1 MFRTTIDIKPYSF
14 RLDYQSNILTLGSC
28 FSENMGLKMKNVF
41 FKTEINPFGVLYNP
55 VSILNSI
62 NLLLENKR
70 FTTSDIFEYKSLWH
84 SFAHSSLFSD
94 ISSEACLSKIN
105 ERIESAS
112 EFMKNTDVL
121 LITFGTA
128 WVFTDKESG
137 RVVSNCHKLPSGKF
151 NRRRLTV
158 DEITM
163 GYSDLLT
170 KLKALY
176 PNLNVVFSV
185 SPIRHWKDGAHEN
198 TISKSTLLLAVDA
211 LQNQFDNV
219 HYFPAYELLIDEL
232 RDYRFYASD
241 MLHPSD
247 VAVEY
252 IWTKFSASVFS
263 DETLQLKKKLEQ
275 LAADSAHRP
284 LHPSSP
290 EYVLFKENAEKR
302 KNEILQK
309 YPFLADRIK

>member
-1 MFRTTIDIKPYSF
+1 MFRTSIDIKPYSF

-55 VSILNSI
+55 ISILNSI
-62 NLLLENKR
+62 QLLLQNKK
-70 FTTSDIFEYKSLWH
+70 FTASDIFEYKSLWH
-84 SFAHSSLFSD
+84 SFAHSSSFSD
-94 ISSEACLSKIN
+94 VSSELCLSKMN
-105 ERIESAS
+105 ERISFAS
-112 EFMKNTDVL
+112 EFIKSTDVL

-137 RVVSNCHKLPSGKF
+137 RVVSNCHKLPAAKF

-158 DEITM
+158 DEITEA
-163 GYSDLLT
+163 YSDLLT

-211 LQNQFDNV
+211 LQNQFGNV
-219 HYFPAYELLIDEL
+219 HYFPAYELLMDEL

-252 IWTKFSASVFS
+252 IWSKFSESVFS
-263 DETLQLKKKLEQ
+263 EETLQLMKKLEQ
-275 LAADSAHRP
+275 LAADRAHRP
-284 LHPSSP
+284 LHPLSP
-290 EYVLFKENAEKR
+290 EYALFKENTGKR
-302 KNEILQK
+302 KNEIIQK
-309 YPFLADRIK
+309 YPFMADRIK

>member
-1 MFRTTIDIKPYSF
+1 MFRTSIDIKPYSF

-55 VSILNSI
+55 ISILNSI
-62 NLLLENKR
+62 QLLLQNKK
-70 FTTSDIFEYKSLWH
+70 FTASDIFEYKSLWH
-84 SFAHSSLFSD
+84 SFAHSSSFSD
-94 ISSEACLSKIN
+94 ESSELCLSKMN

-112 EFMKNTDVL
+112 EFIKNTDVL

-137 RVVSNCHKLPSGKF
+137 RVVSNCHKLPAAKF

-158 DEITM
+158 DEITEA
-163 GYSDLLT
+163 YSDLLT

-211 LQNQFDNV
+211 LQNQFGNV
-219 HYFPAYELLIDEL
+219 HYFPAYELLMDEL

-252 IWTKFSASVFS
+252 IWSKFSESVFS
-263 DETLQLKKKLEQ
+263 EETLQLMKKLEQ
-275 LAADSAHRP
+275 LAADRAHRP
-284 LHPSSP
+284 LHPLSP
-290 EYVLFKENAEKR
+290 EYALFKENTGKR
-302 KNEILQK
+302 KNEIIQK

>member
-55 VSILNSI
+55 ISILNSI
-62 NLLLENKR
+62 QLLLQNKK
-70 FTTSDIFEYKSLWH
+70 FTASDIFEYKSLWH
-84 SFAHSSLFSD
+84 SFAHSSSFSD
-94 ISSEACLSKIN
+94 VSSELCLSKMN
-105 ERIESAS
+105 ERISFAS
-112 EFMKNTDVL
+112 EFIKSTDVL

-137 RVVSNCHKLPSGKF
+137 RVVSNCHKLPAAKF

-158 DEITM
+158 DEITEA
-163 GYSDLLT
+163 YSDLLT

-211 LQNQFDNV
+211 LQNQFGNV
-219 HYFPAYELLIDEL
+219 HYFPAYELLMDEL

-252 IWTKFSASVFS
+252 IWSKFSESVFS
-263 DETLQLKKKLEQ
+263 EETLQLMKKLEQ
-275 LAADSAHRP
+275 LAADRAHRP
-284 LHPSSP
+284 LHPLSP
-290 EYVLFKENAEKR
+290 EYALFKENTGKR
-302 KNEILQK
+302 KNEIIQK

>member
-1 MFRTTIDIKPYSF
+1 MFRTSIDIKPYSF

-55 VSILNSI
+55 ISILNSI
-62 NLLLENKR
+62 QLLLQNKK
-70 FTTSDIFEYKSLWH
+70 FTASDIFEYKSLWH
-84 SFAHSSLFSD
+84 SFAHSSSFSD
-94 ISSEACLSKIN
+94 VSSELCLSKMN

-112 EFMKNTDVL
+112 EFIKNTDVL

-137 RVVSNCHKLPSGKF
+137 RVVSNCHKLPAAKF

-158 DEITM
+158 DEITEA
-163 GYSDLLT
+163 YSDLLT

-219 HYFPAYELLIDEL
+219 HYFPAYELLMDEL

-252 IWTKFSASVFS
+252 IWSKFSESVFS
-263 DETLQLKKKLEQ
+263 EETLQLMKKLEQ
-275 LAADSAHRP
+275 LAADRAHRP
-284 LHPSSP
+284 LHPLSP
-290 EYVLFKENAEKR
+290 EYALFKENTGKR
-302 KNEILQK
+302 KNEIIQK

>member
-1 MFRTTIDIKPYSF
+1 MFRTSIDIKPYSF

-70 FTTSDIFEYKSLWH
+70 FTASDIFEYKSLWH
-84 SFAHSSLFSD
+84 SFAHSSSFSD
-94 ISSEACLSKIN
+94 VSSELCLSKMN
-105 ERIESAS
+105 ERISFAS
-112 EFMKNTDVL
+112 EFIKSTDVL

-137 RVVSNCHKLPSGKF
+137 RVVSNCHKLPAAKF

-158 DEITM
+158 DEITEA
-163 GYSDLLT
+163 YSDLLT

-211 LQNQFDNV
+211 LQNQFGNV
-219 HYFPAYELLIDEL
+219 HYFPAYELLMDEL

-252 IWTKFSASVFS
+252 IWSKFSESVFS
-263 DETLQLKKKLEQ
+263 EEMLQLMKKLEQ
-275 LAADSAHRP
+275 LAADRTHRP
-284 LHPSSP
+284 LHPFSP
-290 EYVLFKENAEKR
+290 EYALFKENTGKR
-302 KNEILQK
+302 KNEIIQK

>member
-1 MFRTTIDIKPYSF
+1 MFRTSIDIKPYSF

-55 VSILNSI
+55 ISILNSI
-62 NLLLENKR
+62 QLLLQNKK
-70 FTTSDIFEYKSLWH
+70 FTASDIFEYKSLWH
-84 SFAHSSLFSD
+84 SFAHSSSFSD
-94 ISSEACLSKIN
+94 VSSELCLSKMN
-105 ERIESAS
+105 ERISFAS
-112 EFMKNTDVL
+112 EFIKSTDVL

-211 LQNQFDNV
+211 LQNQFGNV
-219 HYFPAYELLIDEL
+219 HYFPAYELLMDEL

-252 IWTKFSASVFS
+252 IWSKFSESVFS
-263 DETLQLKKKLEQ
+263 EETLQLMKKLEQ
-275 LAADSAHRP
+275 LAADRAHRP
-284 LHPSSP
+284 LHPLSP
-290 EYVLFKENAEKR
+290 EYALFKENTGKR
-302 KNEILQK
+302 KNEIIQK

>member
-1 MFRTTIDIKPYSF
+1 MFRTSIDIKPYSF

-55 VSILNSI
+55 ISILNSI
-62 NLLLENKR
+62 QLLLQNKK
-70 FTTSDIFEYKSLWH
+70 FTASDIFEYKSLWH
-84 SFAHSSLFSD
+84 SFAHSSSFSD
-94 ISSEACLSKIN
+94 VSSELCLSKMN
-105 ERIESAS
+105 ERISFAS
-112 EFMKNTDVL
+112 EFIKSTDVL

-137 RVVSNCHKLPSGKF
+137 RVVSNCHKLPAAKF

-158 DEITM
+158 DEITEA
-163 GYSDLLT
+163 YSDLLT

-219 HYFPAYELLIDEL
+219 HYFPAYELLMDEL

-252 IWTKFSASVFS
+252 IWSKFSESVFS
-263 DETLQLKKKLEQ
+263 EETLQLMKKLEQ
-275 LAADSAHRP
+275 LAADRAHRP
-284 LHPSSP
+284 LHPLSP
-290 EYVLFKENAEKR
+290 EYALFKENTGKR
-302 KNEILQK
+302 KNEIIQK

>member
-1 MFRTTIDIKPYSF
+1 MFRTSIDIKPYSF

-55 VSILNSI
+55 ISILNSI
-62 NLLLENKR
+62 QLLLQNKK
-70 FTTSDIFEYKSLWH
+70 FTASDIFEYKSLWH
-84 SFAHSSLFSD
+84 SFAHSSSFSD
-94 ISSEACLSKIN
+94 VSSELCLSKMN
-105 ERIESAS
+105 ERISFAS
-112 EFMKNTDVL
+112 EFIKSTDVL

-137 RVVSNCHKLPSGKF
+137 RVVSNCHKLPAAKF

-158 DEITM
+158 DEITEA
-163 GYSDLLT
+163 YSDLLT

-211 LQNQFDNV
+211 LQNQFGNV
-219 HYFPAYELLIDEL
+219 HYFPAYELLMDEL
-232 RDYRFYASD
+232 RDYRFYAED
-241 MLHPSD
+241 MLHPNQTAID
-247 VAVEY
+247 Y
-252 IWTKFSASVFS
+252 IWIKFFENYISESEFRLMNAIC
-263 DETLQLKKKLEQ
+263 EIQRALK
-275 LAADSAHRP
+275 HRP
-284 LHPSSP
+284 FNPNTERHQNFLSSL
-290 EYVLFKENAEKR
+290 ETKIIKIKEKLPT
-302 KNEILQK
+302 IQ
-309 YPFLADRIK
+309 F

>member
-1 MFRTTIDIKPYSF
+1 MFRTTIDIQPYSF

-112 EFMKNTDVL
+112 EFIKNTDVL

-232 RDYRFYASD
+232 RDYRFYAED
-241 MLHPSD
+241 MLHPNQTAID
-247 VAVEY
+247 Y
-252 IWTKFSASVFS
+252 IWIQFFENYISESVFGLMNEICS
-263 DETLQLKKKLEQ
+263 IQKGLQ
-275 LAADSAHRP
+275 HRP
-284 LHPSSP
+284 FNPNT
-290 EYVLFKENAEKR
+290 ENHQKFLNQLDLKIKAI
-302 KNEILQK
+302 KNQ
-309 YPFLADRIK
+309 YPFIKFC

>member
-1 MFRTTIDIKPYSF
+1 MFRTSIDIKPYSF

-55 VSILNSI
+55 ISILNSI
-62 NLLLENKR
+62 QLLLQNKK
-70 FTTSDIFEYKSLWH
+70 FTASDIFEYKSLWH
-84 SFAHSSLFSD
+84 SFAHSSSFSD
-94 ISSEACLSKIN
+94 VSSELCLSKMN
-105 ERIESAS
+105 ERISFAS
-112 EFMKNTDVL
+112 EFIKSTDVL

-137 RVVSNCHKLPSGKF
+137 RVVSNCHKLPAAKF

-158 DEITM
+158 DEITEA
-163 GYSDLLT
+163 YSDLLT

-211 LQNQFDNV
+211 LQNQFGNV
-219 HYFPAYELLIDEL
+219 HYFPAYELLMDEL

-252 IWTKFSASVFS
+252 IWSKFSESVFS
-263 DETLQLKKKLEQ
+263 EEMLQLMKKLEQ
-275 LAADSAHRP
+275 LAADRAHRP
-284 LHPSSP
+284 LHPLSP
-290 EYVLFKENAEKR
+290 EYALFKENTGKR
-302 KNEILQK
+302 KNEIIQK

>member
-1 MFRTTIDIKPYSF
+1 MFRTSIDIKPYSF

-55 VSILNSI
+55 ISILNSI
-62 NLLLENKR
+62 QLLLQNKK
-70 FTTSDIFEYKSLWH
+70 FTASDIFEYKSLWH
-84 SFAHSSLFSD
+84 SFAHSSSFSD
-94 ISSEACLSKIN
+94 VSSELCLSKMN

-112 EFMKNTDVL
+112 EFIKNTDVL

-137 RVVSNCHKLPSGKF
+137 RVVSNCHKLPAAKF

-158 DEITM
+158 DEITEA
-163 GYSDLLT
+163 YSDLLT

-211 LQNQFDNV
+211 LQNQFGNV
-219 HYFPAYELLIDEL
+219 HYFPAYELLMDEL

-252 IWTKFSASVFS
+252 IWSKFSESVFS
-263 DETLQLKKKLEQ
+263 EETLQLMKKLEQ
-275 LAADSAHRP
+275 LAADRAHRP
-284 LHPSSP
+284 LHPLSP
-290 EYVLFKENAEKR
+290 EYALFKENTGKR
-302 KNEILQK
+302 KNEIIQK

>member
-1 MFRTTIDIKPYSF
+1 MFRTSIDIKPYSF

-55 VSILNSI
+55 ISILNSI
-62 NLLLENKR
+62 QLLLQNKK
-70 FTTSDIFEYKSLWH
+70 FTASDIFEYKSLWH
-84 SFAHSSLFSD
+84 SFAHSSSFSD
-94 ISSEACLSKIN
+94 ESSELCLSKMN

-112 EFMKNTDVL
+112 EFIKNTDVL

-137 RVVSNCHKLPSGKF
+137 RVVSNCHKLPAAKF

-158 DEITM
+158 DEITEA
-163 GYSDLLT
+163 YSDLLT

-211 LQNQFDNV
+211 LQNQFGNV
-219 HYFPAYELLIDEL
+219 HYFPAYELLMDEL

-252 IWTKFSASVFS
+252 IWSKFSESVFS
-263 DETLQLKKKLEQ
+263 DETLQLMKKLEQ
-275 LAADSAHRP
+275 LAADRAHRP
-284 LHPSSP
+284 LHPLSP
-290 EYVLFKENAEKR
+290 EYALFKENTGKR
-302 KNEILQK
+302 KNEIIQK

>member
-1 MFRTTIDIKPYSF
+1 MFRTSIDIKPYSF

-55 VSILNSI
+55 ISILNSI
-62 NLLLENKR
+62 QLLLQNKK
-70 FTTSDIFEYKSLWH
+70 FTASDIFEYKSLWH
-84 SFAHSSLFSD
+84 SFAHSSSFSD
-94 ISSEACLSKIN
+94 VSSELCLSKMN
-105 ERIESAS
+105 ERISFAS
-112 EFMKNTDVL
+112 EFIKSTDVL

-137 RVVSNCHKLPSGKF
+137 RVVSNCHKLPAAKF

-163 GYSDLLT
+163 AYSDLLT

-219 HYFPAYELLIDEL
+219 HYFPAYELLMDEL

-252 IWTKFSASVFS
+252 IWSKFSESVFS
-263 DETLQLKKKLEQ
+263 EETLQLMKKLEQ
-275 LAADSAHRP
+275 LAADRAHRP
-284 LHPSSP
+284 LHPLSP
-290 EYVLFKENAEKR
+290 EYALFKENTGKR
-302 KNEILQK
+302 KNEIIQK

>member
-1 MFRTTIDIKPYSF
+1 M
-14 RLDYQSNILTLGSC
+14 DYQSNILTLGSC

-62 NLLLENKR
+62 QLLLQNKK
-70 FTTSDIFEYKSLWH
+70 FTATDIFEYKSLWH
-84 SFAHSSLFSD
+84 SFAHSSSFSD
-94 ISSEACLSKIN
+94 VSSELCLSKMN
-105 ERIESAS
+105 ERIAFAS
-112 EFMKNTDVL
+112 EFIKNTDVL

-137 RVVSNCHKLPSGKF
+137 RVVSNCHKLPSAKF

-158 DEITM
+158 DEITEA
-163 GYSDLLT
+163 YSDLLT
-170 KLKALY
+170 QLKALF

-211 LQNQFDNV
+211 LQSRFDNV
-219 HYFPAYELLIDEL
+219 HYFPAYELLMDEL

-247 VAVEY
+247 VAVDY
-252 IWTKFSASVFS
+252 IWTKFSESVFS
-263 DETLQLKKKLEQ
+263 EETLQLMKKLEQ
-275 LAADSAHRP
+275 LAADRAHRP
-284 LHPSSP
+284 LHPLSP
-290 EYVLFKENAEKR
+290 EYALFRENADKR
-302 KNEILQK
+302 KNEIIQK

>member
-1 MFRTTIDIKPYSF
+1 MFRTSIDIKPYSF

-55 VSILNSI
+55 ISILNSI
-62 NLLLENKR
+62 QLLLQNKK
-70 FTTSDIFEYKSLWH
+70 FTASDIFEYKSLWH
-84 SFAHSSLFSD
+84 SFAHSSSFSD
-94 ISSEACLSKIN
+94 VSSELCLSKMN
-105 ERIESAS
+105 ERIASAS
-112 EFMKNTDVL
+112 EFIKNTDVL

-137 RVVSNCHKLPSGKF
+137 RVVSNCHKLPAAKF

-158 DEITM
+158 DEITEA
-163 GYSDLLT
+163 YSDLLT

-211 LQNQFDNV
+211 LQNQFGNV
-219 HYFPAYELLIDEL
+219 HYFPAYELLMDEL

-252 IWTKFSASVFS
+252 IWSKFSESVFS
-263 DETLQLKKKLEQ
+263 EETLQLMKKLEQ
-275 LAADSAHRP
+275 LAADRAHRP
-284 LHPSSP
+284 LHPLSP
-290 EYVLFKENAEKR
+290 EYALFKENTGKR
-302 KNEILQK
+302 KNEIIQK

>member
-1 MFRTTIDIKPYSF
+1 MFRTSIDIKPYSF

-55 VSILNSI
+55 ISILNSI
-62 NLLLENKR
+62 QLLLQNKK
-70 FTTSDIFEYKSLWH
+70 FTATDIFEYKSLWH
-84 SFAHSSLFSD
+84 SFAHSSSFSD
-94 ISSEACLSKIN
+94 VSSELCLSKMN
-105 ERIESAS
+105 ERISFAS
-112 EFMKNTDVL
+112 EFIKSTDVL

-137 RVVSNCHKLPSGKF
+137 RVVSNCHKLPAAKF

-158 DEITM
+158 DEITEA
-163 GYSDLLT
+163 YSDLLT

-211 LQNQFDNV
+211 LQNQFGNV
-219 HYFPAYELLIDEL
+219 HYFPAYELLMDEL

-252 IWTKFSASVFS
+252 IWSKFSESVFS
-263 DETLQLKKKLEQ
+263 EETLQLMKKLEQ
-275 LAADSAHRP
+275 LAADRAHRP
-284 LHPSSP
+284 LHPLSP
-290 EYVLFKENAEKR
+290 EYALFKENTGKR
-302 KNEILQK
+302 KNEIIQK